1 MKLVIKQD
9 ILAKALSAVGKIATP
24 KAGLPI
30 LSNVLLRA
38 EDTKLTVAAT
48 NLEVAMTAS
57 LNAKVDEQG
66 AITVPA
72 RLLTDFV
79 SNLPHANVEINS
91 EETKLKVVCGGF
103 SSVINAMLAD
113 DYPAM
118 PEPAEANELVIDGGT
133 LKAAIQG
140 VTVCAGNDITRPV
153 LTGVDF
159 YSENGELYMAA
170 TDGYRLA
177 ERRIMATNKV
187 LTSIVP
193 SSTLMDVARL
203 LPDGD
208 ATIKYNDE
216 QMSFICGDLT
226 VTSRLID
233 GKYIQYRQLLPS
245 ETNFVAKVNRADLM
259 KATRMASLFAHAVAN
274 TIVLDGNPEAHTL
287 TVRTATSQLGN
298 NSSEIEADFSKV
310 EGDTCSVNVNA
321 KFLADALN
329 NLEGDEATLMFNGGL
344 APIMLKGANPDYRHL
359 IMPVR

>member
-1 MKLVIKQD
+1 MKLIIKQD

-30 LSNVLLRA
+30 LANVLLRA
-38 EDTKLTVAAT
+38 DENKLIVAAT
-48 NLEVAMTAS
+48 NLEVAMTAT
-57 LNAKVDEQG
+57 LNAQVDEQG

-79 SNLPHANVEINS
+79 SNLPHANVEISS
-91 EETKLKVVCGGF
+91 EETKVKVSCGGF
-103 SSVINAMLAD
+103 SSIINAVLAD

-118 PEPAEANELVIDGGT
+118 PEPDEANELAVKGS
-133 LKAAIQG
+133 LLRAAIQG
-140 VTVCAGNDITRPV
+140 TAVCAGNDITRPV

-159 YSENGELYMAA
+159 YSADGELYMAA

-177 ERRIMATNKV
+177 ERHIMPTDKA

-193 SSTLMDVARL
+193 SSTLMDVMRL
-203 LPDGD
+203 LPEDD
-208 ATIKYNDE
+208 VQIKYNDE

-233 GKYIQYRQLLPS
+233 GKYVQYRQLLPDD
-245 ETNFVAKVNRADLM
+245 TNFIAKVNRADLI

-298 NSSEIEADFSKV
+298 NNSEIEADFKKV
-310 EGDTCSVNVNA
+310 AGDTCSVNVNA
-321 KFLADALN
+321 KFLMDALN

-344 APIMLKGANPDYRHL
+344 SPIMLKGENPDYRHL